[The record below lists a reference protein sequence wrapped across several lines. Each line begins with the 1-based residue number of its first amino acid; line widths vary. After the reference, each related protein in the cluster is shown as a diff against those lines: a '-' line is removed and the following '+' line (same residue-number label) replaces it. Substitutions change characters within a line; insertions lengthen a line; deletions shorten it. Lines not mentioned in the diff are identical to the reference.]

1 MKDIQTELLLKLS
14 IVFLLVIAL
23 LCLSPRAGETREY
36 NGQPLIRFS
45 SPWFAGSADC
55 AICHDLLVD
64 EKGNNVSI
72 KSHWRST
79 MMANAAHDPFWMTKV
94 ISEIRRNPA
103 LKKLIEKK
111 CAACHMPMAE
121 LEAERTKRPIAIQPG
136 FADPK
141 NTLHK
146 AAMDG
151 VSCSLCHQIKA
162 DDLGRTASFSGQYVI
177 DRQRAKPERKIYG
190 PHQNPSQQIM
200 RSSVGYTVV
209 QGEQMTDSGICATCH
224 TLYTPFVD
232 AQGKVIG
239 TFPEQTTYLEWQTS
253 VFSRQ
258 GDKSTCQ
265 GCHMPMAQG
274 RVQVAAPSTAPAR
287 ENFAQHHFVGGNIT
301 ILRLMRQNIPALKL
315 TASSADFSATIRRT
329 IKQLQD
335 KTAQVKI
342 IKVRR
347 LGTMLTAKVEVRNMA
362 GHKFPTGIPGRRAWI
377 HFSVRD
383 KNGNMLF
390 ESGRPLKGD
399 LIAGNDNDV
408 NINTYEPHYR
418 IITSPAQVQIYESIM
433 ADSDGKVTYTLLR
446 AASFLKDNRLL
457 PRGFNKD
464 TAAADIKVYGR
475 AAADKNFTGQGDI
488 ITYKVRLKKSSA
500 GVIQAELLYSPIS
513 PSFIMDLAKDAA
525 DPQVKKFLQRWRE
538 TDRSPV
544 QVAMAERE
552 MR

>member
-1 MKDIQTELLLKLS
+1 MKNRQTGLLSKIELF
-14 IVFLLVIAL
+14 FLLVTAI
-23 LCLSPRAGETREY
+23 LCLSPRAGGAREY

-45 SPWFAGSADC
+45 SPWFTGSADC

-64 EKGNNVSI
+64 EKGSNVSI

-79 MMANAAHDPFWMTKV
+79 MMANAANDPLWMTKV

-121 LEAERTKRPIAIQPG
+121 LEAERTDKPIAIKPG
-136 FADPK
+136 FADPDNK
-141 NTLHK
+141 LHK

-162 DDLGRTASFSGQYVI
+162 DNLGRPASFSGQYVI
-177 DRQRAKPERKIYG
+177 DRKRAKPERKIYG
-190 PHQNPSQQIM
+190 PHQDPSQQIM

-209 QGEQMTDSGICATCH
+209 QGKQMTDSGLCATCH

-232 AQGKVIG
+232 TRGKVAG
-239 TFPEQTTYLEWQTS
+239 TFPEQTPYLEWQAS

-258 GDKSTCQ
+258 GDKATCQ
-265 GCHMPMAQG
+265 GCHMPMAHG
-274 RVQVAAPSTAPAR
+274 RVQVAAPSGAPAR

-301 ILRLMRQNIPALKL
+301 MLRLMRQNIPALKL
-315 TASSADFSATIRRT
+315 TASSADFSATIKRT

-335 KTAQVKI
+335 KTARIKI

-347 LGTMLTAKVEVRNMA
+347 EGTRLTAEVEVKNMA

-383 KNGNMLF
+383 KAGNILF

-399 LIAGNDNDV
+399 LIAGNVNDV
-408 NINTYEPHYR
+408 NINTYEPHYEV
-418 IITSPAQVQIYESIM
+418 ITSPKQVQIYEAIM
-433 ADSDGKVTYTLLR
+433 ANTDGKVTYTLLR

-457 PRGFNKD
+457 PQGFNKEK
-464 TAAADIKVYGR
+464 AAADIKVYGR

-488 ITYKVRLKKSSA
+488 ITYKVKLDKSSS
-500 GVIQAELLYSPIS
+500 GLIQAELLYSPVS
-513 PSFIMDLAKDAA
+513 PAFVMDLEKDAA
-525 DPQVKKFLQRWRE
+525 DPQVKKFIKRWQK

-544 QVAMAERE
+544 QVAVAKRKML
-552 MR
+552 

>member
-1 MKDIQTELLLKLS
+1 MENRQTILLKFARGFLLLTA
-14 IVFLLVIAL
+14 V
-23 LCLSPRAGETREY
+23 LCLSPQAGEAMDY
-36 NGQPLIRFS
+36 NGRPLIRFS
-45 SPWFAGSADC
+45 SPWFTGSADC

-64 EKGNNVSI
+64 EKGSNVSI
-72 KSHWRST
+72 KAHWRST
-79 MMANAAHDPFWMTKV
+79 MMANAANDPLWMTKV

-121 LEAERTKRPIAIQPG
+121 LEAERTAEPIAITKPG
-136 FADPK
+136 FADPDNK
-141 NTLHK
+141 LHK

-151 VSCSLCHQIKA
+151 VSCSLCHQIKT
-162 DDLGRTASFSGQYVI
+162 DNLGRPASFNGQYVI
-177 DRQRAKPERKIYG
+177 DKKSAKPQRKIYG
-190 PHQNPSQQIM
+190 PHQNPAQQIM

-209 QGEQMTDSGICATCH
+209 QGKQMTDSALCATCH

-232 AQGKVIG
+232 DRGKVAG
-239 TFPEQTTYLEWQTS
+239 TFPEQTPYLEWQAS

-274 RVQVAAPSTAPAR
+274 RVQVAVPSGAPAR
-287 ENFAQHHFVGGNIT
+287 ANFAQHHFVGGNVT
-301 ILRLMRQNIPALKL
+301 MLRLLRQNIPALKL
-315 TASSADFSATIRRT
+315 TASSADFNATIKRT

-335 KTAQVKI
+335 KTARIKI
-342 IKVRR
+342 IRVRR
-347 LGTMLTAKVEVRNMA
+347 QGSRLSAEIEIKNLT

-383 KNGNMLF
+383 KAGNMLF
-390 ESGRPLKGD
+390 ESGQPLKGD

-408 NINTYEPHYR
+408 NINTYEPHYEV
-418 IITSPAQVQIYESIM
+418 ITSQRQVQIYESIM

-457 PRGFNKD
+457 PQGFNK
-464 TAAADIKVYGR
+464 AKAVADIRVYGR
-475 AAADKNFTGQGDI
+475 AAADKNFTGQGDK
-488 ITYKVRLKKSSA
+488 ITYKVKLEKSSS
-500 GVIQAELLYSPIS
+500 GFILAELLYSPVS
-513 PSFIMDLAKDAA
+513 PAFIMDLKKDAA
-525 DPQVKKFLQRWRE
+525 DPQVKKFIKRWQE

-544 QVAMAERE
+544 QVAVAERK
-552 MR
+552 ML

>member
-1 MKDIQTELLLKLS
+1 MKNRQIRLLSKIEL
-14 IVFLLVIAL
+14 VFLLVTAI
-23 LCLSPRAGETREY
+23 LCLTPRASEARVY
-36 NGQPLIRFS
+36 NGQPLIRFA
-45 SPWFAGSADC
+45 SPWFTGSADC

-64 EKGNNVSI
+64 EKGSNVSI

-79 MMANAAHDPFWMTKV
+79 MMANAANDPLWMAKV

-121 LEAERTKRPIAIQPG
+121 LEAERTEEPIAIKPG
-136 FADPK
+136 FADPDNK
-141 NTLHK
+141 LHK

-162 DDLGRTASFSGQYVI
+162 DNLGRPASFSGQYVI
-177 DRQRAKPERKIYG
+177 DRKGSKPERRIYG

-209 QGEQMTDSGICATCH
+209 QGKQMTDSGLCATCH

-232 AQGKVIG
+232 ARGKVAG
-239 TFPEQTTYLEWQTS
+239 TFPEQTPYLEWQAS
-253 VFSRQ
+253 VFSQQ

-274 RVQVAAPSTAPAR
+274 RVQVAAPSGAPAR

-301 ILRLMRQNIPALKL
+301 MLRLMRQNIQALKL
-315 TASSADFSATIRRT
+315 TASSADFSATIKRT

-347 LGTMLTAKVEVRNMA
+347 EGTRLTAEVEVSNMA

-383 KNGNMLF
+383 KAGNILF

-408 NINTYEPHYR
+408 NINTYEPHYKV
-418 IITSPAQVQIYESIM
+418 ITSPKQVQIYETIM
-433 ADSDGKVTYTLLR
+433 ANSDGRVTYTLLR

-464 TAAADIKVYGR
+464 KAAADIKVYGQ
-475 AAADKNFTGQGDI
+475 AATDRNFTGKGDI
-488 ITYKVRLKKSSA
+488 TTYKVRLKASSP
-500 GVIQAELLYSPIS
+500 GLIQAELLYSPVS
-513 PSFIMDLAKDAA
+513 PAFVMDLEKDAA
-525 DPQVKKFLQRWRE
+525 DPQVKNFIKRWQE

-544 QVAMAERE
+544 QVAVAERE
-552 MR
+552 ML

>member
-1 MKDIQTELLLKLS
+1 MKNRQTGLLSKIEL
-14 IVFLLVIAL
+14 VFLLVTAV
-23 LCLSPRAGETREY
+23 LCLTPRAGAARDY
-36 NGQPLIRFS
+36 SGQPLIRFT

-64 EKGNNVSI
+64 EKGSNVSI

-79 MMANAAHDPFWMTKV
+79 MMANAANDPLWMAKV
-94 ISEIRRNPA
+94 VSEIRRNPA

-121 LEAERTKRPIAIQPG
+121 LEAERTKGPVAIKPG
-136 FADPK
+136 FADPDNK
-141 NTLHK
+141 LHK

-162 DDLGRTASFSGQYVI
+162 DNLGRPASFSGQYVI
-177 DRQRAKPERKIYG
+177 DRKSTKPQRKIYG
-190 PHQNPSQQIM
+190 PHQKPLQQIM

-209 QGEQMTDSGICATCH
+209 QGRQMTDSGLCATCH

-232 AQGKVIG
+232 AQGKVAG
-239 TFPEQTTYLEWQTS
+239 TFPEQTPYLEWQAS
-253 VFSRQ
+253 IFSRQ

-274 RVQVAAPSTAPAR
+274 RVQVAAPSGAPAR

-301 ILRLMRQNIPALKL
+301 MLRLMRRNIPALKL
-315 TASSADFSATIRRT
+315 TASSADFSATIERT

-335 KTAQVKI
+335 KTARIKI

-347 LGTMLTAKVEVRNMA
+347 EGSMLTAEVEVRNMA

-383 KNGNMLF
+383 KAGNMLF

-408 NINTYEPHYR
+408 NINTYEPHYEV
-418 IITSPAQVQIYESIM
+418 ITNPKQVQIYETIM
-433 ADSDGKVTYTLLR
+433 ADTDGRVTYTLLR

-457 PRGFNKD
+457 PKGFDKD
-464 TAAADIKVYGR
+464 RAGADIKVYGR

-488 ITYKVRLKKSSA
+488 TTYKVKLKKSSS
-500 GVIQAELLYSPIS
+500 GVIQAELLYSPVS
-513 PSFIMDLAKDAA
+513 PAFVMDLAKDAA
-525 DPQVKKFLQRWRE
+525 DPQVKKFMKRWQE

-544 QVAMAERE
+544 QAAAATHKML
-552 MR
+552 

>member
-1 MKDIQTELLLKLS
+1 MEHRQTGLFLKLATGF
-14 IVFLLVIAL
+14 IVLAA
-23 LCLSPRAGETREY
+23 LCLSPWAGKASEFS
-36 NGQPLIRFS
+36 GQPLARFS
-45 SPWFAGSADC
+45 SPWFTGSANC

-64 EKGNNVSI
+64 EKGGSVSI

-79 MMANAAHDPFWMTKV
+79 MMANAANDPLWQTKV

-121 LEAERTKRPIAIQPG
+121 LEAERSGGAIAIKPG
-136 FADPK
+136 FADPDNK
-141 NTLHK
+141 LHK

-162 DDLGRTASFSGQYVI
+162 DNLGRPASFSGQYVI
-177 DRQRAKPERKIYG
+177 DRKGAKPQRKIYG
-190 PHQNPSQQIM
+190 PHANPSQQIM

-209 QGEQMTDSGICATCH
+209 QGKQMTDSGLCATCH

-232 AQGKVIG
+232 AQGKVAG
-239 TFPEQTTYLEWQTS
+239 TFPEQTPYLEWQAS
-253 VFSRQ
+253 VYSQQ
-258 GDKSTCQ
+258 GAESTCQ

-274 RVQVAAPSTAPAR
+274 RVQVAVPSGAPAR
-287 ENFAQHHFVGGNIT
+287 ANFAQHHFVGGNIT
-301 ILRLMRQNIPALKL
+301 MLRLMRRNIPALKL
-315 TASSADFSATIRRT
+315 TASSADFKATMKRT

-335 KTAQVKI
+335 KTARIKI
-342 IKVRR
+342 IKIKRRGTRLNVR
-347 LGTMLTAKVEVRNMA
+347 VEVINLA

-383 KNGNMLF
+383 QTGNILF

-408 NINTYEPHYR
+408 NINTYEPHYKV
-418 IITSPAQVQIYESIM
+418 ITSPQQVQIYETIM
-433 ADSDGKVTYTLLR
+433 ANSDGKVTYTLLR

-457 PRGFNKD
+457 PQGFNKEK
-464 TAAADIKVYGR
+464 AAADIKVYGR

-488 ITYKVRLKKSSA
+488 VTYKVKLKKSSA
-500 GVIQAELLYSPIS
+500 GIIQAELLYSPVS
-513 PSFIMDLAKDAA
+513 PAFVMDLKKDAA
-525 DPQVKKFLQRWRE
+525 DPEVKQFLKYWRE

-544 QVAMAERE
+544 QVAVTEGE
-552 MR
+552 MP